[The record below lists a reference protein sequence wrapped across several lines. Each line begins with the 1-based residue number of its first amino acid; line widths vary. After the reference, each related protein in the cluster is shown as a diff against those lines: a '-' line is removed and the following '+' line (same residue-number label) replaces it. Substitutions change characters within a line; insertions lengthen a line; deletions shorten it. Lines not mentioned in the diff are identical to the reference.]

1 MRHVSPI
8 SATNLTPVKFRRRP
22 SVVHG
27 YRVSVPRRA
36 APNGSEPRRRG
47 DRQRGAIIAAV
58 RDLLEETPF
67 AELSVSAISDRAGV
81 ARSGFYFYFDS
92 KYAVLAQIL
101 AEATEELEE
110 LTEYFAPRA
119 AGESPAEFARRMV
132 GSAAAVFANNDPVM
146 SACTVAGAADP
157 EIRRI
162 QDEQLGTVI
171 DQVITVI
178 EQEKAAGTA
187 HPISDDIPMLIRTLA
202 ATTAMALSGHST
214 FVGPDGDSERVVGV
228 LEQLWLTALWGGA
241 AG

>member
-1 MRHVSPI
+1 M
-8 SATNLTPVKFRRRP
+8 
-22 SVVHG
+22 
-27 YRVSVPRRA
+27 SVPRRA
-36 APNGSEPRRRG
+36 APDGSGPRRRG

-162 QDEQLGTVI
+162 QDEQLDGII
-171 DQVITVI
+171 DQIITIV

-187 HPISDDIPMLIRTLA
+187 HPISEDIPMLIRTLG

-214 FVGPDGDSERVVGV
+214 FVGPGGDAERVVGI

-241 AG
+241 G